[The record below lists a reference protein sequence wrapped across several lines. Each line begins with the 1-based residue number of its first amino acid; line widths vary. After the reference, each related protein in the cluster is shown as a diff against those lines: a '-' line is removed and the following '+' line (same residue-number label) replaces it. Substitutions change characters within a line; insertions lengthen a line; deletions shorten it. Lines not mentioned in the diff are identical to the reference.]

1 MREVGLLDEPN
12 LSEPVPEVNAAES
25 DLVKQAE
32 RFLLPFLQMPA
43 CPVRPA
49 QLLRILRT

>member
-1 MREVGLLDEPN
+1 MREVGLLEEPD

-32 RFLLPFLQMPA
+32 RFLLPFVTDASMPSHVE
-43 CPVRPA
+43 PPHP
-49 QLLRILRT
+49 